1 MVDNLTVDSVRE
13 IWIDDYRFTGNAS
26 LTGGFF
32 LYPNQQAEIYPTE
45 LSSESGVIRSGKE
58 VLAEDVHASLAA
70 RFPAW
75 DPRRISGHEVLRLA
89 IGKAEAALQL
99 PTAEIV
105 NRLIGEPAGTKLE
118 KGRGRL
124 NVKASVER
132 GVATGVIDFASRDL
146 ALRILDVEMRG
157 HLDARMALSGV
168 HLETMGGGRL
178 DSGRLN
184 LTDAQLFDPDGT
196 SHPWWGRIDFARGE
210 FRPKTEALFTTT
222 ATARSRD
229 SRPLLRIVGLKI
241 PKWAQ
246 KLLNLDEVLTAR
258 GSVRIGHGL
267 VEIRRM
273 TARTGKLRIDGDY
286 RAKGSGK
293 SGTFLIDSGL
303 LAVGVGIDGPK
314 TELDVLGPR
323 KWFRQRA
330 GWEPA
335 KD

>member
-1 MVDNLTVDSVRE
+1 M
-13 IWIDDYRFTGNAS
+13 
-26 LTGGFF
+26 
-32 LYPNQQAEIYPTE
+32 
-45 LSSESGVIRSGKE
+45 
-58 VLAEDVHASLAA
+58 
-70 RFPAW
+70 
-75 DPRRISGHEVLRLA
+75 
-89 IGKAEAALQL
+89 
-99 PTAEIV
+99 
-105 NRLIGEPAGTKLE
+105 
-118 KGRGRL
+118 RGR
-124 NVKASVER
+124 
-132 GVATGVIDFASRDL
+132 F
-146 ALRILDVEMRG
+146 
-157 HLDARMALSGV
+157 DARMALSGV

-178 DSGRLN
+178 DGGLLN
-184 LTDAQLFDPDGT
+184 LTDALLFDPDGT
-196 SHPWWGRIDFARGE
+196 PHPWWGRIDFSRGE

-246 KLLNLDEVLTAR
+246 KLLNLDEVLTAK

-273 TARTGKLRIDGDY
+273 TARTGKLKIDGDY
-286 RAKGSGK
+286 RAKGSSK

-314 TELDVLGPR
+314 NELDVLGPR

-335 KD
+335 ND